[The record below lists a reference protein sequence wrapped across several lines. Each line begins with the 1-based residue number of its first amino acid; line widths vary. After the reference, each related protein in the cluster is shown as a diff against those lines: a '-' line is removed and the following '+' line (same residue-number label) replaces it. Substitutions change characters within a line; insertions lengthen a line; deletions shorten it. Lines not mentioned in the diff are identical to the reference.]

1 MAENHIYG
9 QGTGQ
14 NCKKQLILQRGHHGY
29 GITVTAFWRPLADH
43 TFNLVIDEGGLDCV
57 IFSSDQI
64 KRRMN
69 MYRDEVGRFLRLK
82 LEDEGGDN
90 NIGGGGGGTT
100 TDRTISR
107 PSNAA
112 SPPFPNPDGRTT
124 AGGHQRIG
132 VVKQNL

>member
-1 MAENHIYG
+1 
-9 QGTGQ
+9 
-14 NCKKQLILQRGHHGY
+14 
-29 GITVTAFWRPLADH
+29 
-43 TFNLVIDEGGLDCV
+43 
-57 IFSSDQI
+57 
-64 KRRMN
+64 MN
-69 MYRDEVGRFLRLK
+69 IYRDEVGRFLRLK
-82 LEDEGGDN
+82 LEDEDGDSNNNKGGE
-90 NIGGGGGGTT
+90 GKGGTT